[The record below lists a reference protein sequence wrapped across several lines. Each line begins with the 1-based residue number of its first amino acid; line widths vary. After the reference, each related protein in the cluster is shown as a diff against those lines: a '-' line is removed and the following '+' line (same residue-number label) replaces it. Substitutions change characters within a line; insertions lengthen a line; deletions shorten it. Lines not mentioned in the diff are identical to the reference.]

1 MIHTLR
7 NKMIGIC
14 CAAVTAVF
22 LVIFAALSLG
32 GTGMMNR
39 TLDMMADRISEDN
52 GVFRPFGPENPMP
65 PGMGR
70 FPEFFTEETPFSTRF
85 FTVWL
90 AEDGEITGVNLESVS
105 SVTEADAREYAE
117 KALAE
122 QKERGWQGNYRFK
135 VFRSRRGGGIVFVD
149 GSVIRSTTRALLLT
163 AAAVLAGCL
172 LVIFAVIVVASR
184 YAVRPIAQ
192 SYDKQRQF
200 VTDASHELKTPLTLI
215 LTNLD
220 IVEQE
225 LGRSEW
231 LDDIRAEGMR
241 MSRLVAQLT
250 ALSRMDEDRVPLEKT
265 EFSLSEVCRDTAA
278 EFAPLL
284 GSRGLALVE
293 EIQPGTVL
301 CGDEG
306 AVRRLTAILMDN
318 AVKYCDPGGEILLS
332 LTARRQTRLVVEN
345 TCSGVDALELD
356 RLFDRFYRADPA
368 RTAGSSFGIGL
379 SLAKSIAEKHN
390 GTIQAYKAGPGRIGF
405 RVTFK

>member
-1 MIHTLR
+1 MINTLR
-7 NKMIGIC
+7 KKMIWIC

-22 LVIFAALSLG
+22 FLIFAAIYLG

-39 TLDMMADRISEDN
+39 TMDMMADRISEDN

-70 FPEFFTEETPFSTRF
+70 FPDFFTEETPFSTRF
-85 FTVWL
+85 FTVWIT
-90 AEDGEITGVNLESVS
+90 EEGEITGVNLESVS
-105 SVTEADAREYAE
+105 SVTEAEAREYAQNVLS
-117 KALAE
+117 KQL
-122 QKERGWQGNYRFK
+122 ERGWQGNYRFK
-135 VFRSRRGGGIVFVD
+135 VFSSRWGDGIVFVD
-149 GSVIRSTTRALLLT
+149 GSVTRSTTRALLLT

-172 LVIFAVIVVASR
+172 LIIFAVIVVASR
-184 YAVRPIAQ
+184 YVVRPIALG
-192 SYDKQRQF
+192 YDKQRQF
-200 VTDASHELKTPLTLI
+200 ITDANHELKTPLTLI

-250 ALSRMDEDRVPLEKT
+250 ALSRMDEDSVPLEKA
-265 EFSLSEVCRDTAA
+265 EFSLSDVCQDTAA

-284 GSRGLALVE
+284 GSRELVLTA
-293 EIQPGTVL
+293 EIQPEVVF

-306 AVRRLTAILMDN
+306 AVRRLVTILMDN
-318 AVKYCDPGGEILLS
+318 AVKYCDPGGQIFLS

-345 TCSGVDALELD
+345 TFSGVDALELD

-390 GTIQAYKAGPGRIGF
+390 GSIKAYKAGPGRIGF
-405 RVTFK
+405 RVTLK